1 MYRAALAKCGMSQQ
15 DLAKKLGIAESTLIS
30 RVKKDT
36 LTVGDANNMIALLDI
51 DNPAEI
57 FFTH

>member
-1 MYRAALAKCGMSQQ
+1 MSQQ

-36 LTVGDANNMIALLDI
+36 LTVGDANKMIALLDI

-57 FFTH
+57 FLHTKSLEK

>member
-1 MYRAALAKCGMSQQ
+1 MTQQ
-15 DLAKKLGIAESTLIS
+15 DLAKELGIAESTLIS
-30 RVKKDT
+30 RVKKGT
-36 LTVGDANNMIALLDI
+36 LTVSDANKMIVLLGI

>member
-1 MYRAALAKCGMSQQ
+1 MTQQ
-15 DLAKKLGIAESTLIS
+15 DLAKELGIAESTLI
-30 RVKKDT
+30 KKKKKGT
-36 LTVGDANNMIALLDI
+36 LTVSDANKMIALLDI